1 MESFFM
7 FLARS
12 LAAAVNRRLGVALC
26 ALAAGLAGCGGNS
39 SRSEAYVP
47 DRMVTFGDE
56 LSTITTTG
64 APSSQNGLKYS
75 INAIAS
81 SGTTTDCSLAPV
93 WPQVVAQYLGMVYAE
108 CNPSNVTPTAFM
120 RASAGETVA
129 TVVAK
134 MEAYRV
140 DPANGVSP
148 KTLVT
153 VMAGQNDVIQAMED
167 YKAGSASA
175 ADIRAR
181 MTTLGTQLGDAI
193 NAMAAQGNGAR
204 VLFALLPRISTSPYA
219 RDSRFTDADRQMLQQ
234 LVDGDTSTDYGGFN
248 GALRLRVT
256 NNGRWAAM
264 IVTEVYFS
272 PYITR
277 DISATGLTN
286 NSDAACLSSAPVP
299 TCTTNTLVSG
309 AASSTTTYLWANDR
323 LMTPLGHS
331 AIGNEGSRQIRQGA
345 F

>member
-26 ALAAGLAGCGGNS
+26 VLAAGLAGCGGNS

-56 LSTITTTG
+56 LSTITTNG

-75 INAIAS
+75 INAIGS
-81 SGTTTDCSLAPV
+81 SGTTTDCSLAPI
-93 WPQVVAQYLGMVYAE
+93 WPQVIAQYVGLVYSE

-120 RASAGETVA
+120 RASAGDTVA

-134 MEAYRV
+134 MEAYRL

-167 YKAGSASA
+167 YKNGASA

-181 MTTLGTQLGDAI
+181 MTTLGNQLGDAI
-193 NAMAAQGNGAR
+193 NAMAAQGAGAR

-219 RDSRFTDADRQMLQQ
+219 RDARFSDADRLFLQQ
-234 LVDGDTSTDYGGFN
+234 LVDGETAASYGGFN

-277 DISATGLTN
+277 DITLTGLTN
-286 NSDAACLSSAPVP
+286 NSDPACLSTAPVP

-309 AASSTTTYLWANDR
+309 AAGSTTTYLWANDR
-323 LMTPLGHS
+323 LMTPLGHA